1 MLFTQPENF
10 QAQFFLQLSFK
21 LNRHKSTCREKFS
34 LKVHSSGDDQQVHW
48 QQQGWVS
55 ESDWLITL
63 ITLIIESTP
72 SGNGLNRERGRTA
85 SLSWKVLVRMYL
97 EAFNE
102 QLTIYIRDKK
112 ILKLCQSFDSSS
124 VSDEEFSQ
132 NLILRVHGV
141 FLRRAADVT
150 RWASLPC
157 RLINCLEVKTG
168 TFFFWSFTLQ
178 PH

>member
-1 MLFTQPENF
+1 
-10 QAQFFLQLSFK
+10 
-21 LNRHKSTCREKFS
+21 
-34 LKVHSSGDDQQVHW
+34 
-48 QQQGWVS
+48 
-55 ESDWLITL
+55 
-63 ITLIIESTP
+63 
-72 SGNGLNRERGRTA
+72 
-85 SLSWKVLVRMYL
+85 MYL

-150 RWASLPC
+150 R
-157 RLINCLEVKTG
+157 
-168 TFFFWSFTLQ
+168 
-178 PH
+178 